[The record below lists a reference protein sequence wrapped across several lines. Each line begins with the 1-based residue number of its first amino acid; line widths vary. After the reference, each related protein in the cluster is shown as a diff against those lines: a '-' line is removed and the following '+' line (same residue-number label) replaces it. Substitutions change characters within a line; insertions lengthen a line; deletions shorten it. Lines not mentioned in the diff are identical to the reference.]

1 MATDNY
7 LNEHLQYLRHL
18 KRTPATAPLLRG
30 MAMVLSDNVDHG
42 QLRTLAHVAGGQI
55 GAALPLSSCTTIED
69 FEAAINA
76 QLLSMDWGWVR
87 LEVAK
92 DHVSIVVGDNP
103 LTTLLGASSS
113 DWAPAILEGL
123 FAEWLR
129 DMGATQELDVRQVL
143 ADELPDNLMKFRL
156 AHVNSFSEQL

>member
-1 MATDNY
+1 MATDKY
-7 LNEHLQYLRHL
+7 LNEHIQYLSSL
-18 KRTPATAPLLRG
+18 KRSPATAPLLRAI
-30 MAMVLSDNVDHG
+30 AMVLSDNVDHG

-55 GAALPLSSCTTIED
+55 GVAMPLSSCSTIED
-69 FEAAINA
+69 FEAAMNA
-76 QLLSMDWGWVR
+76 QLLVMDWGWVR

-92 DHVSIVVGDNP
+92 DHVSILVGDTP
-103 LTTLLGASSS
+103 LTALLGADSA

-143 ADELPDNLMKFRL
+143 ANDLPDNVMKFRL
-156 AHVNSFSEQL
+156 AHVNSFAEQL